1 MILTIITALVFF
13 VSLILVLAL
22 EDNYSHE
29 NLYMVS
35 MVFLVLSSITLF
47 IMLLII
53 GAEHAFADRMLAK
66 LQAEREA
73 IVYQMEHNLFLGD
86 ALGEFNKKIVGWKMV
101 YESPWTSWF
110 QGDYI
115 LQIDPISLK

>member
-1 MILTIITALVFF
+1 MAVAFVISILGLIFIDSYDHDVLYGVLIGIALISGVILFCMIGVIIC
-13 VSLILVLAL
+13 
-22 EDNYSHE
+22 E
-29 NLYMVS
+29 N
-35 MVFLVLSSITLF
+35 
-47 IMLLII
+47 
-53 GAEHAFADRMLAK
+53 AFADRMLAK

-73 IVYQMEHNLFLGD
+73 LVYQMEHNLFLGD
-86 ALGEFNKKIVGWKMV
+86 ALGEFNKKIVSWKMT

>member
-1 MILTIITALVFF
+1 MIWTIIVAVTFIISVLGLIFIDSYDHDAIYAVLIGIATVSGLLLMIF
-13 VSLILVLAL
+13 VMVIIC
-22 EDNYSHE
+22 E
-29 NLYMVS
+29 N
-35 MVFLVLSSITLF
+35 
-47 IMLLII
+47 
-53 GAEHAFADRMLAK
+53 AFADRMLAK

-73 IVYQMEHNLFLGD
+73 LVYQMEHNLFLGD
-86 ALGEFNKKIVGWKMV
+86 ALGEFNKKIVGWKMI